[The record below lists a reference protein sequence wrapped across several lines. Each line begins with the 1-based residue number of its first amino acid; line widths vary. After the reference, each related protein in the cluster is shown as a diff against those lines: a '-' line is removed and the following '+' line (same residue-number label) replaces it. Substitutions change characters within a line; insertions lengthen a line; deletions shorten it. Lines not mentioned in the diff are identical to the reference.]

1 MTDAEDTVIDGSTLE
16 KRRDQR
22 AEQLERFIGSLS
34 EEDRQG
40 VVGKVNQWSK
50 ATGVKVVP
58 ASQSVFDMNTN
69 EKRLRSYAEQG
80 TFTDVPPVI
89 KRTPEQRLESMVERL
104 KAAPPETL
112 EPILRE
118 IAGEYWRRGMPIT
131 VDALRTV
138 AAHYLNRAER
148 KQHAHP

>member
-22 AEQLERFIGSLS
+22 AEQLERFLASLT
-34 EEDRQG
+34 EEGRRG
-40 VVGKVNQWSK
+40 IVGTVNQWSK

-58 ASQSVFDMNTN
+58 ASQSVFDLNAN

-89 KRTPEQRLESMVERL
+89 KRTPQQRLDSMVNRL
-104 KAAPPETL
+104 KDVPPEQI
-112 EPILRE
+112 EPMLRN
-118 IAGEYWRRGMPIT
+118 IAGEYWRAGAPVT
-131 VDALRTV
+131 VDALRAV
-138 AAHYLNRAER
+138 ASQLLNRAER